1 MFGKLSIAA
10 LVSALA
16 ISAAAAP
23 APAPSGDQ
31 APAAPATQDKAP
43 DMQGVSSPTNRIVNS
58 VNCTKGFQHSGSLS
72 VDGKG
77 AVSMQGNPQ
86 VLTLGGDALK
96 VHFSECTSETMN
108 NKELAPQDAK
118 SHNGLIQAGDKCLR
132 ASRLGEND
140 ATLVLAD
147 CDRAD
152 DSGQFTQFW
161 AFDGKS
167 VSLLGTSIG
176 TKPAYVTTVKDK
188 QVVVSPQG
196 DKTTALMLD

>member
-16 ISAAAAP
+16 VSAAAAP
-23 APAPSGDQ
+23 APAPSGDK

-118 SHNGLIQAGDKCLR
+118 SHNGLIKAGNKCLR
-132 ASRLGEND
+132 ASRLGETTPRWCSPT
-140 ATLVLAD
+140 ATVRMTA
-147 CDRAD
+147 ASSPS
-152 DSGQFTQFW
+152 SGRST
-161 AFDGKS
+161 A
-167 VSLLGTSIG
+167 SLSRC
-176 TKPAYVTTVKDK
+176 
-188 QVVVSPQG
+188 S
-196 DKTTALMLD
+196 ALRSAPSRRT

>member
-16 ISAAAAP
+16 VSATAAP
-23 APAPSGDQ
+23 APAPMGDQ

-43 DMQGVSSPTNRIVNS
+43 EMQGVSSPTNRIVNS

-72 VDGKG
+72 IDGKG
-77 AVSMQGNPQ
+77 AVSMQGNPE

-96 VHFSECTSETMN
+96 VHFTECTSQTMN
-108 NKELAPQDAK
+108 NKDLAPQDAK
-118 SHNGLIQAGDKCLR
+118 SHNGLLQAGNKCLR
-132 ASRLGEND
+132 ASRLGQDD

-161 AFDGKS
+161 VLDDKA

-176 TKPAYVTTVKDK
+176 TKPAYVTTIKDNK
-188 QVVVSPQG
+188 IVVSPQG
-196 DKTTALMLD
+196 DKTTQLMLD